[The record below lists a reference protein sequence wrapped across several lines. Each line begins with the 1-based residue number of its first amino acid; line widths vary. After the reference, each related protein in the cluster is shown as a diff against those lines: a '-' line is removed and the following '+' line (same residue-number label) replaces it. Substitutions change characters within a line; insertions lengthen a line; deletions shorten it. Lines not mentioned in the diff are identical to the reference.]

1 MIKINRWFLGKGLFL
16 FLVISM
22 TFFGCGGDDDEGGE
36 PETNNMSLDGIW
48 SGSYGQSGT
57 KIVFF
62 MNDGEIYGVDENS
75 DLYAGD
81 YSLSN
86 ADDNFSA
93 SIEGVGIDIEITGS
107 ASEQNQIS
115 ATFTTSNGNT
125 GDITLAFDS
134 DRYNR
139 SSSFEL
145 LSGEYVSGQSI
156 FSIDNNGG
164 LTRTFLG
171 ECQVSGTFSILDSE
185 HSLYGLELDVSQCD
199 AEGQYSGL
207 AEIKDNDTLIAILFD
222 GSSRL
227 SLKGY
232 KQ

>member
-1 MIKINRWFLGKGLFL
+1 MIKMSRRFLGKGLFL
-16 FLVISM
+16 FLIISM
-22 TFFGCGGDDDEGGE
+22 TFFACGGDDDEGGE
-36 PETNNMSLDGIW
+36 PETNNVSLDGIW
-48 SGSYGQSGT
+48 SGSYGQSDT
-57 KIVFF
+57 KIMFF

-75 DLYAGD
+75 DLYSGD

-86 ADDNFSA
+86 VDDNFSA
-93 SIEGVGIDIEITGS
+93 SIQGVGIDIEITGS

-115 ATFTTSNGNT
+115 ATFTTSDGNT

-134 DRYNR
+134 VRYNR

-145 LSGEYVSGQSI
+145 LSGEYVSDQSTY
-156 FSIDNNGG
+156 SIDKLGS
-164 LTRTFLG
+164 LTGTFCD

-185 HSLYGLELDVSQCD
+185 HSLYGLELDLSQCD
-199 AEGQYSGL
+199 AAGQYSGL
-207 AEIKDNDTLIAILFD
+207 AEIKDNDTLIAILFG